1 MKSLVV
7 TETKEVKVVDVPKPN
22 YSDYGCLVKMKSCG
36 ICGTDMKLLHGN
48 LKGFDTYPAIIGHE
62 GIGEVVEVGNKVVTF
77 KEGDYVTLPFLDDA
91 PKGYSIGWGALSE
104 YAVVNDY
111 QAKLNDGIEPNESDY
126 GQRKIPNDLDPIDSA
141 MIITFRE
148 VLSQIRT
155 MGFERNQSIFIQRC
169 GPVGLCFLR
178 ISKLLGLGPII
189 VSDLSE
195 NKLEFA
201 QTLGAD
207 FTINAKT
214 SDPIA
219 EVRKICP
226 DGVDQ
231 ALDAVGLNLF
241 INQAMLMIK
250 DHGNIDVYG
259 ISPTLKAE
267 IDWSH
272 APYNWK
278 LQFSQWPS
286 KKLEGEAT
294 QQIVNW
300 IRMGVLNPKDFISN
314 VYPLDK
320 AFEAFQAIER
330 HDPNLKKTVIKLS

>member
-1 MKSLVV
+1 MKSLVI
-7 TETKEVKVVDVPKPN
+7 TENKEIKVVEVPKPE
-22 YSDYGCLVKMKSCG
+22 YGDYGSLVKMRSCG
-36 ICGTDMKLLHGN
+36 ICGTDMKIIHGN
-48 LKGFDTYPAIIGHE
+48 LKGFDTYPTILGHE
-62 GIGEVVEVGNKVVTF
+62 GIGEIVETGSKVTSF
-77 KEGDYVTLPFLDDA
+77 KKGDFVTLPFLDDA
-91 PKGYSIGWGALSE
+91 PKGYSSGWGALSE
-104 YAVVNDY
+104 YAIVNDF
-111 QAKLNDGIEPNESDY
+111 QAKLDDGVEPNESDY
-126 GQRKIPNDLDPIDSA
+126 GQRKIPNDFDPVNSA

-155 MGFERNQSIFIQRC
+155 MGFERNQSIFIQGC

-189 VSDLSE
+189 VSDLSAD
-195 NKLEFA
+195 KLEFA
-201 QTLGAD
+201 KSLGAD
-207 FTINAKT
+207 YAINAKT
-214 SDPIA
+214 SDPVT

-231 ALDAVGLNLF
+231 ALDAVGLNSF

-259 ISPTLKAE
+259 ISPSLKTE
-267 IDWSH
+267 VDWSD

-294 QQIVNW
+294 QQVVNW
-300 IRMGVLNPKDFISN
+300 IKMGVLDPKDFISN
-314 VYPLDK
+314 VYPLENS
-320 AFEAFQAIER
+320 FEAFQAIER
-330 HDPNLKKTVIKLS
+330 HDPDLKKTVIRLS